1 MEAYIVDW
9 LSLLTRWLHL
19 ISGIAWIGASFY
31 FVMLDN
37 SLTQPKNP
45 DDTKRG
51 VFGELWAVH
60 GGGFYISQKFLTGP
74 KGEPLTE
81 NLHWS
86 KWEAYTTW
94 LSGVALLA
102 LIYWLGASSYLI
114 DRSVMALSPPA
125 AIAISIASLAGGWF
139 VYDGLCRLL
148 EGKENVLAALVF
160 VFIMAC
166 AWVLFHVFSAR
177 AAYIHVGAIIGTI
190 MVANVFFHIIPGQKR
205 VVADIRAGRD
215 PDPRPGII
223 GKQRSVHNTYFTLP
237 VLFVMISNHY
247 PMTYSHPQGWLVLGV
262 IMLAGVLIRQFF
274 VLRHSGNVKWALPA
288 AGVEVL
294 RRQPGLE
301 CRANDRPL
309 AVEDREPGGVPV
321 ASLHDQV
328 LPEDPL
334 EGEAEPL
341 SRPAGG
347 VVEGIAFPLQAAVAE
362 LIEGVPRHQVD
373 GLGRLSRAL
382 ERRRKPDVA
391 DLDDAV
397 LGGHPHEARH
407 TLRRA
412 RLGVHHG
419 KEERV
424 GRGGALVE
432 PGFEVVETHER
443 PIREVAEQHLAGA
456 IVLVRGRE
464 ELPAVTV
471 GIKRL

>member
-94 LSGVALLA
+94 LSGIALLA

-125 AIAISIASLAGGWF
+125 AIAISVASLAGGWL

-205 VVADIRAGRD
+205 MVADIRAGRD

-288 AGVEVL
+288 AGVALLAGVAVAIAPKIADSGGGRVTFANVQGVL
-294 RRQPGLE
+294 KERCLQCHASQPTQPGFAQPPKGVLLE
-301 CRANDRPL
+301 TPEQVAANAPKI
-309 AVEDREPGGVPV
+309 
-321 ASLHDQV
+321 
-328 LPEDPL
+328 
-334 EGEAEPL
+334 AETVGNKYMPIGNL
-341 SRPAGG
+341 TQMTDD
-347 VVEGIAFPLQAAVAE
+347 E
-362 LIEGVPRHQVD
+362 
-373 GLGRLSRAL
+373 RAL
-382 ERRRKPDVA
+382 IA
-391 DLDDAV
+391 TWFAQ
-397 LGGHPHEARH
+397 
-407 TLRRA
+407 
-412 RLGVHHG
+412 
-419 KEERV
+419 
-424 GRGGALVE
+424 GAA
-432 PGFEVVETHER
+432 TR
-443 PIREVAEQHLAGA
+443 
-456 IVLVRGRE
+456 
-464 ELPAVTV
+464 
-471 GIKRL
+471 